1 MIFSAQAV
9 NIAHTVKRASAGAL
23 HVVIAGTKKEAY
35 YLASDLDNFL
45 LEENLFYFPASA
57 EKSEYKKLSKV
68 CNFTKP
74 KNIDWEMQKCEQ
86 AV

>member
-35 YLASDLDNFL
+35 YLASDLDNFRTLDTLGLFGTSDHVSVNGEGVVNSIVL
-45 LEENLFYFPASA
+45 LE
-57 EKSEYKKLSKV
+57 
-68 CNFTKP
+68 
-74 KNIDWEMQKCEQ
+74 
-86 AV
+86 